1 MGSSLQ
7 EQLLKAGLVSEQKVR
22 QARTDKRKQG
32 RQPGGRT
39 ADPGQVAAQKARDE
53 KAERDRDLN
62 RKREEAARR
71 KAVTA
76 EVVEIIR
83 SHRVPR
89 DTGDT
94 AYHFVDGK
102 MVRRIYVTAEQRV
115 SVSATSSSPPRPP
128 RRSAPGT
135 RASWSR
141 RARRAH
147 RKPRTRPTPSTGC
160 PTISCGRRRRSLGL
174 HTRPRRLNP

>member
-102 MVRRIYVTAEQRV
+102 MVRRIYVTAEQQRQLV
-115 SVSATSSSPPRPP
+115 AGQLVVARLGQRYELIPPEAAEKIRARNEGFLVPPSPP
-128 RRSAPGT
+128 SASEAEDEAYAQYRVPDDLM
-135 RASWSR
+135 W
-141 RARRAH
+141 
-147 RKPRTRPTPSTGC
+147 
-160 PTISCGRRRRSLGL
+160 
-174 HTRPRRLNP
+174 